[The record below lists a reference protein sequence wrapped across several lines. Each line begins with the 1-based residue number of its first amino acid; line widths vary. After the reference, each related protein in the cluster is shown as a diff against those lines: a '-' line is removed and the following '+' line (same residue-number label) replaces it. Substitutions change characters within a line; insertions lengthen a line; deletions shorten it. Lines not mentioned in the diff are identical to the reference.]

1 MKHDTRG
8 RRIVA
13 PDPLIGFKRQS
24 GRLESLTLTGSD
36 LSFADGAALCAT
48 ATGNFDVTTWGGQR
62 VTIPWCAFKPLPV
75 LAKTLH
81 VAGTTAQG
89 LFSGMGMGRG
99 VSVLPAEISEPY
111 YGTYIEQFHAMAVIA
126 GNGFWVAIGYYPQ
139 ALSNS
144 GQIVL
149 SELHATALSFGEF

>member
-48 ATGNFDVTTWGGQR
+48 ATGTFDVTTWGGQR

-89 LFSGMGMGRG
+89 LFSGMGMGHG
-99 VSVLPAEISEPY
+99 LMTLDTATDEL
-111 YGTYIEQFHAMAVIA
+111 TLEQFHAMAVIA